1 MEMMIDKNVFLVKN
15 LFNYEKVI
23 SPPTNLPENFETVYL
38 TDNDIN
44 CELAKNLGW
53 GIVKKIE
60 QFLNVQDKFER
71 RKIIAF
77 INSFPHRLVPEVLDY
92 KFVFVSDSNIVRIWD
107 EYINFTESCTSKF
120 ALFVT
125 SGYYSDERDT
135 IMAECHQSANTE
147 RWDYNKNQII
157 SSTNQ
162 YIEELNK
169 KNIDVEKLSVVSAK
183 YIGWNLNHVKYELL
197 SNLLY
202 KEGCENLQ
210 GNIILSYISGIFPDF
225 VYNYNTKNYS
235 GGILNSHNIQ
245 A

>member
-1 MEMMIDKNVFLVKN
+1 MIDKNVFLVKN

-23 SPPTNLPENFETVYL
+23 PPPTNLPEIFETIYL
-38 TDNDIN
+38 TDNDVN

-53 GIVKKIE
+53 KIVKKIE
-60 QFLNVQDKFER
+60 QFLSVQDKFER

-107 EYINFTESCTSKF
+107 EYINFTQSCTEKF

-125 SGYYSDERDT
+125 SGYYSDGRDN
-135 IMAECHQSANTE
+135 IMAECNQSANIE

-157 SSTNQ
+157 DSTNR
-162 YIEELNK
+162 YLEELNK
-169 KNIDVEKLSVVSAK
+169 SNIDAETLSVVSAK
-183 YIGWNLNHVKYELL
+183 YIGWNLHHEKYELL
-197 SNLLY
+197 SNLLF
-202 KEGCENLQ
+202 KEGNENLQ
-210 GNIILSYISGIFPDF
+210 GNIILSYMSGIYSNYI
-225 VYNYNTKNYS
+225 YNYYTKNYS
-235 GGILNSHNIQ
+235 GGILNEHNIQ